1 MALRWPSC
9 LESRQVKI
17 SVLTYATA
25 TATAIVLTAGLLGC
39 APIPV
44 EGRYSYDS
52 HTDFSE
58 LRSYAFVDLSDNV
71 FSTPQSTSRFRT
83 EMVGALSA
91 KGFTKDP
98 ENPDFLIY
106 AANVSTYREIYALA
120 GNIEIPKAM
129 LRVSFVLP
137 SGGLNLYEGA
147 AYAYY
152 EHTWSQEEKNSTID
166 EAVRVI
172 LAQFPPGR

>member
-1 MALRWPSC
+1 MTL
-9 LESRQVKI
+9 
-17 SVLTYATA
+17 A

-44 EGRYSYDS
+44 EGRYSWDS

-58 LRSYAFVDLSDNV
+58 FKTFAFGNVAVDV
-71 FSTPQSTSRFRT
+71 FSTPESTTRFRT
-83 EMVGALSA
+83 AMASALIA
-91 KGFTKDP
+91 KGFLPNK
-98 ENPDFLIY
+98 EKPDFLIN
-106 AANVSTYREIYALA
+106 ALPVSTYREMYTLA

-129 LRVSFVLP
+129 LRVSFRRP
-137 SGGLNLYEGA
+137 SGGLNIYEGA

-152 EHTWSQEEKNSTID
+152 EHTWSQEEKNAIVD

-172 LAQFPPGR
+172 VAGFPPGK